1 VGEGDGLGLAETIF
15 GWIKLEENSNR
26 EITANTATPK
36 KIFLNLSI
44 CDPFNCFYWKI
55 SSIFQDAF
63 QNLLK
68 TNVICPRYGNFIVT
82 VSLDTN
88 RLK

>member
-1 VGEGDGLGLAETIF
+1 MGEGDGLGFAETIF
-15 GWIKLEENSNR
+15 GWIKLRETSNR
-26 EITANTATPK
+26 EITANTAAPK

-63 QNLLK
+63 QNLPE
-68 TNVICPRYGNFIVT
+68 TYVICLRYGDLIVS
-82 VSLDTN
+82 VSLVTN